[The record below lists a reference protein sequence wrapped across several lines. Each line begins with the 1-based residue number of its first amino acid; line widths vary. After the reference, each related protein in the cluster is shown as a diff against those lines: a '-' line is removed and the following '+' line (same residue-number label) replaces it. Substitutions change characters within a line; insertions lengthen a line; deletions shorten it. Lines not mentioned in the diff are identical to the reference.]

1 MLTRSPAFVDSLSQ
15 RLTTNFICSLPLP
28 SSPPSHLPALYNTN
42 IVDWPIPLGRIR
54 PHLLHLPHHVLPLY
68 HPPKHDML
76 PIQERRRRTRDKE
89 LTPVRI
95 RARVRHRKQK
105 GRVVLVREV
114 LVGEALGVLE
124 GVDGR
129 RTGAVSVQEVTALD
143 HEGLDDAM
151 EFGQLVAL
159 EWGGG
164 GGPVADAEL
173 AEIFGREWR
182 RGGVEEHF
190 YAAEGFACERG
201 MDELVLFGLGRVK
214 GEGRR

>member
-1 MLTRSPAFVDSLSQ
+1 MDR
-15 RLTTNFICSLPLP
+15 
-28 SSPPSHLPALYNTN
+28 
-42 IVDWPIPLGRIR
+42 PIPLSRIR

-114 LVGEALGVLE
+114 LVWEALGVLE
-124 GVDGR
+124 GVNGR
-129 RTGAVSVQEVTALD
+129 RPGAIGMQEVTALD
-143 HEGLDDAM
+143 HEGLDDAV

-173 AEIFGREWR
+173 AEVFGCEWR

-190 YAAEGFACERG
+190 YAAEGFACKRG
-201 MDELVLFGLGRVK
+201 WMS
-214 GEGRR
+214 

>member
-1 MLTRSPAFVDSLSQ
+1 MDR
-15 RLTTNFICSLPLP
+15 
-28 SSPPSHLPALYNTN
+28 
-42 IVDWPIPLGRIR
+42 PIPLSRIR

-114 LVGEALGVLE
+114 LVWEALGVLE
-124 GVDGR
+124 GVNGR
-129 RTGAVSVQEVTALD
+129 RPGAIGMQEVTALD
-143 HEGLDDAM
+143 HEGLDDAV

-173 AEIFGREWR
+173 AEVFGCEWR

-201 MDELVLFGLGRVK
+201 WMSWFRLGLDRVK
-214 GEGRR
+214 GEGRG